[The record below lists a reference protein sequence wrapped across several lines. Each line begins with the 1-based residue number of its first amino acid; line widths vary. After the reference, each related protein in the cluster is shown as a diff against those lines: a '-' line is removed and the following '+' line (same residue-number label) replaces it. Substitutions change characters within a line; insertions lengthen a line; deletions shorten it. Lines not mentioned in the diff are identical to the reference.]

1 WVVADKEV
9 LNKFIMVKQGADLQ
23 SSTISQMEVAKFLET
38 YDIEEHIEKIK
49 VVYKK
54 RRDLMM
60 KTMEEELQKEVKFT
74 YPEGGLFTWVVL
86 PEHMNAREIAVK
98 ALEENVAFVP
108 GGSFFP
114 NGGNENTFRMNYS
127 SMDEERIV
135 EGVKR
140 LGKVLREMM

>member
-1 WVVADKEV
+1 
-9 LNKFIMVKQGADLQ
+9 MG
-23 SSTISQMEVAKFLET
+23 STSRT
-38 YDIEEHIEKIK
+38 Y
-49 VVYKK
+49 
-54 RRDLMM
+54 
-60 KTMEEELQKEVKFT
+60 
-74 YPEGGLFTWVVL
+74 
-86 PEHMNAREIAVK
+86 EIAVK

-127 SMDEERIV
+127 NMDEDRIV